1 MAVNSTG
8 LALNLPL
15 GHNEDLLSVATA
27 HARDADALC
36 LDVASVIFPSATHS
50 PSEATISAVSVKLL
64 QIIRDI
70 EVKLAGDIREPK
82 TWPLLV
88 RSGFLRETALVDF
101 AMARVAEDRLDA
113 RLGMGQPAFVTGLLD
128 HSDDN
133 VSDAAQTLLAADSLH
148 LRAQGRTYLNLPP
161 ELLHKSCWR
170 VVAALEVSQGERS
183 EEVIQAAHALIAR
196 YDEAHTAPAAARKIV
211 HFLGEESRGDLIN
224 PQNCGVHLFVAQLS
238 NELNLEHDHIL
249 RVMDFE
255 TAFAFMVM
263 LAAMDIPKAA
273 ALQILVNLRSQMLTP
288 REAAMFESTYAQ
300 IGAHTALE
308 VVASWSASR
317 LSLLTFGLK

>member
-1 MAVNSTG
+1 M
-8 LALNLPL
+8 NLPL
-15 GHNEDLLSVATA
+15 GHNDDLLSVATA

-36 LDVASVIFPSATHS
+36 LDVAAVIFPSATHT

-64 QIIRDI
+64 QLVRDI
-70 EVKLAGDIREPK
+70 EIKLAGDTREPK

-113 RLGMGQPAFVTGLLD
+113 RTGVGQPAYVTGLLD
-128 HSDDN
+128 HPNPN
-133 VSDAAQTLLAADSLH
+133 VANAAQILLAADSLH

-161 ELLHKSCWR
+161 ELLHKTCWR

-183 EEVIQAAHALIAR
+183 DEVIKAAQALIGQ
-196 YDEAHTAPAAARKIV
+196 YDEANTAPAAARKII
-211 HFLGEESRGDLIN
+211 HFLGEQMRPDHLI
-224 PQNCGVHLFVAQLS
+224 PQNCGGHLFVAQLG
-238 NELNLEHDHIL
+238 NDLNLEHDHIL
-249 RVMDFE
+249 RIMDFE
-255 TAFAFMVM
+255 SAFGFMVM
-263 LAAMDIPKAA
+263 LAAMGIPKAD
-273 ALQILVNLRSQMLTP
+273 ALRILIDYRSQMLTP
-288 REAAMFESTYAQ
+288 REAAIFEKSYAG
-300 IGAHTALE
+300 ISAEDALE